1 MQNIMTIGHA
11 AAADITT
18 SGVTARIAIPVCS
31 SGEVPRFIRVSA
43 TVAARFRLGTVAITA
58 GAADVL
64 VQPSDALIMTVPLG
78 VTHIAA
84 IQDTAAGKV
93 NVAPLENV

>member
-1 MQNIMTIGHA
+1 MQNIPTIGHA
-11 AAADITT
+11 AGADITT
-18 SGVTARIAIPVCS
+18 GAASARIAIPVCS
-31 SGEVPRFIRVSA
+31 SGEVPRFIRVA
-43 TVAARFRLGTVAITA
+43 CTVAARFRLGTVAITA

-64 VQPSDALIMTVPLG
+64 LMPNDALTMTVPLG

-93 NVAPLENV
+93 NVAPMENC